1 MRTFIDL
8 LRTKAVLSLES
19 ITNFYEELESFDR
32 NALPEADLKE
42 LDREKE
48 AVENFLLKARDGAP
62 EEKWRDVWYP
72 DSFIRN
78 DYFYTYAQELA
89 EEIGLIPAD
98 EGWPFN
104 HINWEQAAEELKL
117 DYRSVSLQ
125 SFEFWYRAE

>member
-1 MRTFIDL
+1 M
-8 LRTKAVLSLES
+8 
-19 ITNFYEELESFDR
+19 
-32 NALPEADLKE
+32 
-42 LDREKE
+42 
-48 AVENFLLKARDGAP
+48 KARDGAH
-62 EEKWRDVWYP
+62 EEKWRDFWYP
-72 DSFIRN
+72 EIFIRN
-78 DYFYTYAQELA
+78 DYFYTYVQELA